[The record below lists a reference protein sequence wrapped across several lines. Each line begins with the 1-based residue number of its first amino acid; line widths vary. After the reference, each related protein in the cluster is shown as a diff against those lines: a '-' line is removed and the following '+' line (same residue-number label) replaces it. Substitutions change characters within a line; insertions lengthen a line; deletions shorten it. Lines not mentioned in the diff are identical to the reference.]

1 MKLTTE
7 ELLLKIEAYI
17 DARIEEKIEYA
28 FGRDSL
34 HESMRASEL
43 LGEIRMSLNL
53 NEFADGSGRQP
64 E

>member
-43 LGEIRMSLNL
+43 LGEIRI
-53 NEFADGSGRQP
+53 FDAC
-64 E
+64 